1 MRRLNNVG
9 GSEKRDGSDHEA
21 YKVAYRDD
29 SGDRG
34 DDGGCCP
41 AMADDDCYWY
51 WGSHYGWY
59 VACDDDDW
67 YDDDSDDEW
76 HDDDSD
82 DD

>member
-1 MRRLNNVG
+1 MWVEARSGMVVTMRRIKLLIGMIAVIAVMMVG
-9 GSEKRDGSDHEA
+9 A
-21 YKVAYRDD
+21 A
-29 SGDRG
+29 
-34 DDGGCCP
+34 P